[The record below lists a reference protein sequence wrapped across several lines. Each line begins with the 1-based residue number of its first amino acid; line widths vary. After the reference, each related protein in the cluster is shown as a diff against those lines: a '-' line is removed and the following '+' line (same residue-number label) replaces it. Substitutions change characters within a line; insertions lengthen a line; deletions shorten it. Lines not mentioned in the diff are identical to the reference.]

1 MDESQD
7 FNILE
12 VNTLKTNKLDYS
24 YYNNILKITKNNNKA
39 IKLNSSHSDY
49 FLITEN
55 SDLDI
60 ELELSRVTIGT
71 KYKLLITNRQKRLKI
86 KAYENDKFKGLCKI
100 NNNSNSVNNE
110 VLKNNL
116 SKKIVNK
123 STISD
128 IIYIPNYKLGLYN
141 GGYIDLVYIGDENNN
156 IPKTKND
163 VGYWMVSGNLI
174 GDINVPKSIVSTVSN
189 TPKYL
194 LTIYMLTNP
203 SKILCATTTDLV
215 TNSIYFNV
223 VDNNNITIFIETSY
237 TINIINAENDTVLYK
252 TGASNNTH
260 NIGICDNFLS
270 NPGSENYIVV
280 PNTFVDGLD
289 GNSSYNI
296 KKTYNTT
303 VTDYNKLNVLKYKIV
318 EGNNFNNNVKIENA
332 FFNLID
338 VNSYNNNTTNTNS
351 LPSLIMGKYNI
362 FTDNKNKVG
371 VGTSR
376 ILY

>member
-1 MDESQD
+1 
-7 FNILE
+7 
-12 VNTLKTNKLDYS
+12 
-24 YYNNILKITKNNNKA
+24 
-39 IKLNSSHSDY
+39 
-49 FLITEN
+49 
-55 SDLDI
+55 
-60 ELELSRVTIGT
+60 
-71 KYKLLITNRQKRLKI
+71 
-86 KAYENDKFKGLCKI
+86 
-100 NNNSNSVNNE
+100 
-110 VLKNNL
+110 
-116 SKKIVNK
+116 
-123 STISD
+123 
-128 IIYIPNYKLGLYN
+128 LYN

-260 NIGICDNFLS
+260 NIGICTNFLS